1 MKKIISLALALVM
14 MLGCLAAFAS
24 CQQPEENGLNFGKEL
39 LSVGSQLDALNGL
52 VKGDADIAVID
63 SVMAGYYMN
72 GVDTFKDYQ
81 ILPGVILA
89 EEQYGIAAK
98 KGNAA
103 LIGKINEAMIALADT
118 DYKNVATEY
127 GLATETLVTATT
139 ANPNAN
145 ATDESW
151 NNVVA
156 AKKLIVGYTLFAPIA
171 YKDGDGAD
179 AELIGFDIDLA
190 KAVVAYL
197 NTTYSAEIEIEFIVI
212 DWDNKIFELENKSI
226 DVVWNGMTLTDK
238 VKDAMGCSDP
248 YCKNAQVVVVK
259 ADVADQYQ
267 DEASLADLAF
277 AVEAGS
283 AGKETVEGLGLNFTE
298 VAYQSDA
305 LMEVAAGTSDACVI
319 DLLMAGAMIGE
330 GTSYPDLVYTDKLTT
345 EEYGVGWN

>member
-1 MKKIISLALALVM
+1 MKKIISLALALIM
-14 MLGCLAAFAS
+14 MLGCIAAFAS
-24 CQQPEENGLNFGKEL
+24 CKQPEEDNGLNFGKEL

-118 DYKNVATEY
+118 EYKNVATNY

-151 NNVVA
+151 NKVVE
-156 AKKLIVGYTLFAPIA
+156 AKKLIIGYTLFAPIA
-171 YKDGDGAD
+171 YKDSDGAD
-179 AELIGFDIDLA
+179 AKLIGFDIDLA
-190 KAVVAYL
+190 EAVVGYL
-197 NTTYSAEIEIEFIVI
+197 NEEYSAEVEVEFIVI
-212 DWDNKIFELENKSI
+212 DWDNKEKMLADGSI
-226 DVVWNGMTLTDK
+226 DLVWNGMTITDERLEAMEISVPYLANK
-238 VKDAMGCSDP
+238 QVAIVK
-248 YCKNAQVVVVK
+248 K
-259 ADVADQYQ
+259 ADAANYGANKEEFFAKTADAIIIA
-267 DEASLADLAF
+267 EK
-277 AVEAGS
+277 GS
-283 AGKETVEGLGLNFTE
+283 AGEELVQPVE
-298 VAYQSDA
+298 
-305 LMEVAAGTSDACVI
+305 
-319 DLLMAGAMIGE
+319 
-330 GTSYPDLVYTDKLTT
+330 
-345 EEYGVGWN
+345 